1 MVRASFAATDPMLLL
16 KLRFATISHVSAQS
30 DIKVRLT
37 VFTLLLLGNQGEHA
51 LPIVLRA
58 EAIYDIHILLVFQC
72 ILDFILHSEVLHNT
86 LPLLKNLPIR
96 SKHTETAI
104 IVDETL
110 VFLTIEKG
118 VQSAL
123 FQAA

>member
-1 MVRASFAATDPMLLL
+1 M
-16 KLRFATISHVSAQS
+16 
-30 DIKVRLT
+30 
-37 VFTLLLLGNQGEHA
+37 
-51 LPIVLRA
+51 
-58 EAIYDIHILLVFQC
+58 
-72 ILDFILHSEVLHNT
+72 LHNT
-86 LPLLKNLPIR
+86 LALLKNLPIR